1 MELRKLQKIVVA
13 ALEDVKGREI
23 EVLETAHLTPLFDR
37 IVIACG
43 DSGRQ
48 VRALAKNVADKVRE
62 AGGEILSVEGEEGGE
77 WVLLDLGDLVVH
89 VMQPEARRYYN
100 LEELWRDAPASPD
113 FLVKRRGSS

>member
-1 MELRKLQKIVVA
+1 MELRKLQKIVIA

-23 EVLETAHLTPLFDR
+23 ETLDTAHLTPLFER

-43 DSGRQ
+43 DSNRQ
-48 VRALAKNVADKVRE
+48 VRALARNVADKVRE
-62 AGGEILSVEGEEGGE
+62 AGGEILSIEGEEAGE

-100 LEELWRDAPASPD
+100 LEELWRDAPVSSD
-113 FLVKRRGSS
+113 LLIRRRAGS